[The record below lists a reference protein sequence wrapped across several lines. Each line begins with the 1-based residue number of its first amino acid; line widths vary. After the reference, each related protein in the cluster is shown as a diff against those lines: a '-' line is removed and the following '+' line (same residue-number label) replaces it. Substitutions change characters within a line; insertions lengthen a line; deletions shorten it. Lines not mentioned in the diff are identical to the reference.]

1 MNFEV
6 TQKSYYLKTNIAE
19 LMQIILLVSQLLKYL
34 IFVDIKGFLAVLY
47 FLISLIL
54 I

>member
-6 TQKSYYLKTNIAE
+6 TQTSYYLKTNIAE

-34 IFVDIKGFLAVLY
+34 IFVATTGFVAVSL
-47 FLISLIL
+47 FLILLIL